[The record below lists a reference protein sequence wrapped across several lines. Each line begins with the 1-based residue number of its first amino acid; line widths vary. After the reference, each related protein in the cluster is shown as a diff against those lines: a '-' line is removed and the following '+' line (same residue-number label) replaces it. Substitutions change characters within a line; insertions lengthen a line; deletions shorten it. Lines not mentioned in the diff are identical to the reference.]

1 MSDQAGHSS
10 KTPRSGSWPAS
21 AGARKEIHMAT
32 AKQTFGTPSP
42 RPMTAMDDEGKAVAL
57 RQACWVYDA
66 RRRDIETE
74 LSTLR
79 EQYLSE
85 VLNIHSAK
93 EADGIDTL
101 TKYRRYRT

>member
-1 MSDQAGHSS
+1 
-10 KTPRSGSWPAS
+10 
-21 AGARKEIHMAT
+21 MAT

-66 RRRDIETE
+66 RRRDIETKFETE

-93 EADGIDTL
+93 RRTAL
-101 TKYRRYRT
+101 TCLHGARLSRVILRRCV

>member
-1 MSDQAGHSS
+1 MV
-10 KTPRSGSWPAS
+10 
-21 AGARKEIHMAT
+21 T

-66 RRRDIETE
+66 RRRDIETKFETE